1 MKAILPVHLNGQ
13 VVGHI
18 NNTGDNHQNAL
29 LADKLYDQLG
39 VPKQSKVQ
47 KMLLQARAFNM
58 TCRELHKSHL
68 DKHPIKPEF
77 APAFI
82 INAAFACEVYIKR
95 IYELRKKKYEATHN
109 LSVLYKQLHNKD
121 QHQINKVY
129 KQLRNQNDADEN
141 PEKIKDAIKTIANAF
156 VDWRYLY
163 EKKSGLGSV
172 NFGTVFLVIIA
183 LEMFNVEMDEQAKER
198 ENAGQPA

>member
-13 VVGHI
+13 VVGYI
-18 NNTGDNHQNAL
+18 NNTGDDHQNAL
-29 LADKLYDQLG
+29 LADKLYDKLG
-39 VPKQSKVQ
+39 VPQQSKVQ
-47 KMLLQARAFNM
+47 KMLMQARAFNM
-58 TCRELHKSHL
+58 TCRGLHKSHL

-82 INAAFACEVYIKR
+82 VNATFACEVYIKR
-95 IYELRKKKYEATHN
+95 IYELRKKEYKETHS

-121 QHQINKVY
+121 QYQINKVY
-129 KQLRNQNDADEN
+129 KQLRKQNDADKS
-141 PEKIKDAIKTIANAF
+141 PEQIKEAIKTIANAF

-163 EKKSGLGSV
+163 EKKGSLGSV
-172 NFGTVFLVIIA
+172 NAGTVFLIIIA
-183 LEMFNVEMDEQAKER
+183 LEMYNVELDEQAKEK